1 MEQRRLVSHMAG
13 GSGAAAGGGQVPP
26 GDPGDTAAFL
36 RQVPRARDGARHPAK
51 ERQCPVSG

>member
-1 MEQRRLVSHMAG
+1 MAG